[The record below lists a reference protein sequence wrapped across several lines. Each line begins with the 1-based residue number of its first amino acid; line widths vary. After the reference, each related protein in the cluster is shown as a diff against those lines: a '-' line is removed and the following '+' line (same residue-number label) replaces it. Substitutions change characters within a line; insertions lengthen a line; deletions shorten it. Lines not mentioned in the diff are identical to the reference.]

1 MKPSSSS
8 PDRHEPTVR
17 AMNFDRPLVPGVG
30 GMAWID
36 PEIERLVHQAMERG
50 RDAGR
55 AQGYAAGWAQGRRAA
70 AEAEAA
76 ESARRAELVAAER
89 AAEAARIRAVL
100 DQLAQ
105 AVLTLDRTVHPAW
118 VQVADVLTDGA
129 MAIARAVLDR
139 ELASVTPPVLDG
151 VRTAVRLLADGGQP
165 VALRMH
171 PADAAEVA
179 ALVGELPEGV
189 RIVADAEVPLGDVLA
204 LTPAQRL
211 LVSLPQAIAAAEEV
225 LRG

>member
-1 MKPSSSS
+1 
-8 PDRHEPTVR
+8 
-17 AMNFDRPLVPGVG
+17 MNFDRPLVPGVG